1 MKIVYVVCNALFF
14 LSASVWL
21 GGLVMLAIAT
31 AFIAQ
36 ALEKR
41 RTEGGQIVRR
51 LRGLFQRIELIA
63 LAATWVVSA
72 ALLILEKLLGEA
84 FPGTFGPIDA
94 MKMGLLVVPT
104 LAAAYS
110 TFYLAGAIKRREAQ
124 LGSYADKN
132 EQIRVRKTIARLHTQ
147 AKALV
152 WLNIVFVAGII
163 VAAVVAMD

>member
-1 MKIVYVVCNALFF
+1 MKIVYIVCNALFF

-84 FPGTFGPIDA
+84 FPGTFAPIDA

-110 TFYLAGAIKRREAQ
+110 TFYLAGAISAAQRSSAATPTRTNRSGSARPSPGCTRRP
-124 LGSYADKN
+124 
-132 EQIRVRKTIARLHTQ
+132 RL
-147 AKALV
+147 
-152 WLNIVFVAGII
+152 WSG
-163 VAAVVAMD
+163 